1 MAPDEAESES
11 GLLDQARGG
20 SVLAFEEIVRRY
32 QRRVYAT
39 AYRIVRRHEVADD
52 VAQEAFIR
60 AHRSLDR
67 FDTRRPFGPWIC
79 RIAANLAGNHVRS
92 PQARED
98 ALPDGHAETPSAAP
112 GPLQGVLDTEA
123 RAMLDRA
130 LGELPA
136 LEWLFLDNTQ
146 FSGRGLPALRIG
158 PPARERPPEQRGVPR
173 HRGVLEGNERPPDG
187 REQIKAAYLYR
198 YTLLLLLGAP
208 MVSSTN
214 SSGYSVKALRS
225 SFVASTQS
233 TARGRITPPERWR

>member
-1 MAPDEAESES
+1 MSAPEAAEAES
-11 GLLDQARGG
+11 GLIDQARRGN
-20 SVLAFEEIVRRY
+20 LFAFEEIVRRY

-67 FDTRRPFGPWIC
+67 FDTQRPFGPWIC
-79 RIAANLAGNHVRS
+79 RIAANLAVNHVRS

-112 GPLQGVLDTEA
+112 GPLQRVLDTEA

-136 LEWLFLDNTQ
+136 EQRAVFC
-146 FSGRGLPALRIG
+146 LRVFEDLSYREIADTLG
-158 PPARERPPEQRGVPR
+158 VEMGTVMSRLSRAREKLREALSPYLTTAPR
-173 HRGVLEGNERPPDG
+173 RAGSQP
-187 REQIKAAYLYR
+187 
-198 YTLLLLLGAP
+198 
-208 MVSSTN
+208 
-214 SSGYSVKALRS
+214 
-225 SFVASTQS
+225 
-233 TARGRITPPERWR
+233 

>member
-1 MAPDEAESES
+1 MAPEAAEADS
-11 GLLDQARGG
+11 GLIDQARGG
-20 SVLAFEEIVRRY
+20 NLFAFEEIVRRY

-79 RIAANLAGNHVRS
+79 RIAANLAVNHVRS

-98 ALPDGHAETPSAAP
+98 ALPDGHAEMPSAAA
-112 GPLQGVLDTEA
+112 GPLQRVLDTEA

-136 LEWLFLDNTQ
+136 EQRAVFCLRVFEELSYREIAD
-146 FSGRGLPALRIG
+146 ALGIEMGTVMSRLSR
-158 PPARERPPEQRGVPR
+158 AREKLREALSPYLTTAPR
-173 HRGVLEGNERPPDG
+173 RAGSQP
-187 REQIKAAYLYR
+187 
-198 YTLLLLLGAP
+198 
-208 MVSSTN
+208 
-214 SSGYSVKALRS
+214 
-225 SFVASTQS
+225 
-233 TARGRITPPERWR
+233 